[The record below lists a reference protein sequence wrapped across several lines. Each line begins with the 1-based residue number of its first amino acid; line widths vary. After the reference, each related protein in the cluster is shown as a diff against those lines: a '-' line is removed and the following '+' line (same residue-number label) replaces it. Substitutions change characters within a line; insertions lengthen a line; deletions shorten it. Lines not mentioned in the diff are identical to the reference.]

1 MHSRDAYKKSFFINS
16 YLLINL
22 FRFSLS
28 PMGSSFQG
36 AKLNKKNETPIKMFH
51 YFLNKDNF
59 N

>member
-1 MHSRDAYKKSFFINS
+1 MTDAYKKSFFINS
-16 YLLINL
+16 YLLVNYFVL
-22 FRFSLS
+22 ARTLLG
-28 PMGSSFQG
+28 GSSFQC